1 MHGGRAARTSGAPHE
16 SELMSTTMMSR
27 VKPCSGTGFGERCLA
42 VGARHKDCGVQI
54 GQANPPQEEMKGPRD
69 DDLKEAGSRFKGVVL
84 LGWCASS
91 TFEEEGIDMYDS

>member
-1 MHGGRAARTSGAPHE
+1 
-16 SELMSTTMMSR
+16 
-27 VKPCSGTGFGERCLA
+27 
-42 VGARHKDCGVQI
+42 
-54 GQANPPQEEMKGPRD
+54 MKGPRD